1 MKKLL
6 GRLGVVLT
14 IATALSMVA
23 TTGAY
28 ATTAGDGVV
37 TGNGVITPGLTTVPT
52 NQSVTFGGTLVGGFT
67 VNGQVSVG
75 ATNCSFSG
83 GSTIAETEANG
94 QGTVSG
100 SCSGG
105 LGVPNSFS
113 ASGSLSYLRIGPVV
127 VVDDINITICVGSSC
142 DSNVDV
148 HGVFAFEPTS
158 ANPTA
163 SYLLQGDVVADK
175 P

>member
-6 GRLGVVLT
+6 GRLGVVLA
-14 IATALSMVA
+14 IATSLSMVA
-23 TTGAY
+23 TNGAY
-28 ATTAGDGVV
+28 ATSGGEGVV
-37 TGNGVITPGLTTVPT
+37 TGNGVISPGLTTVPT
-52 NQSVTFGGTLVGGFT
+52 NQSVTFGGTLAGAFT
-67 VNGQVSVG
+67 VGVN
-75 ATNCSFSG
+75 ATAGVVNCSFSG
-83 GSTIAETEANG
+83 SSTIAETEANG

-105 LGVPNSFS
+105 TGVPSAFS

-127 VVDDINITICVGSSC
+127 VVDDINITVCVA
-142 DSNVDV
+142 SNCEQNEDV
-148 HGVFAFEPTS
+148 HGVFLFEPTS

-163 SYLLQGDVVADK
+163 SYLLQGDVVADH